1 MLGQRAV
8 QNGDS
13 FLAEVLMTVDDI
25 DFDFENSTIR
35 IVVTREIPEMPRMSK
50 LATVKVGQ
58 ETEVPYWMARELVQ
72 LGYARFREEDVLT
85 YNSLS
90 KIHWKETIPAS
101 RQIPA
106 LQSTFYCMLRRHLV
120 ELKQASK
127 QDQVKLRELEK
138 TESLVRDI
146 VNCRIRK
153 IVSLAASPTP
163 TEELMKGLT
172 LEERALHS
180 TLKRTIDEWKSKL
193 LEHEWTS

>member
-1 MLGQRAV
+1 
-8 QNGDS
+8 
-13 FLAEVLMTVDDI
+13 
-25 DFDFENSTIR
+25 
-35 IVVTREIPEMPRMSK
+35 MPRMSK